1 MKKKWISLVMAVMM
15 TAALAA
21 GCGSSSSTGSSA
33 GQEKETQ
40 TGAAAG
46 AEAGAGEADTAAADE
61 GTAAAAPADAGAGA
75 GADSASA
82 GDDLLAKVQNSG
94 KLVIAMEGNWAPWT
108 YENEDG
114 ELVGFEVEISRA
126 VAEKLG
132 VTPEYVTGE
141 WDGLLAG
148 VQAGRYDVMA
158 NGVGYTEERAQA
170 YYYSDF
176 YAFNRT
182 ALVVR
187 GDNEEIKSLEDLDGK
202 TTCNSANSTYQLLAE
217 KYGATVKDVESLAG
231 TIDELMAGRV
241 DATLN
246 AEVSINDYMRE
257 QPDADIKIVAYD
269 PDVEQVGMIMPYGA
283 SSDSL
288 RDAINQA
295 LAELRADGTLTEI
308 SNKYFGMD
316 ITTNE

>member
-1 MKKKWISLVMAVMM
+1 MKKRWI
-15 TAALAA
+15 AALLATVIGAA
-21 GCGSSSSTGSSA
+21 ALTGCGGGSTSNSQDQSA
-33 GQEKETQ
+33 E
-40 TGAAAG
+40 AAAEAEAGDAG
-46 AEAGAGEADTAAADE
+46 AEAEATEAGGE
-61 GTAAAAPADAGAGA
+61 
-75 GADSASA
+75 
-82 GDDLLAKVQNSG
+82 DLLAKIQKAG
-94 KLVIAMEGNWAPWT
+94 KIVIAMEGNWAPWT
-108 YENEDG
+108 YEDENG
-114 ELVGFEVEISRA
+114 NLVGFEVEVSGA

-148 VQAGRYDVMA
+148 VQAGRYDLMA

-187 GDNEEIKSLEDLDGK
+187 GDNEEIKSMEDLAGK

-217 KYGATVKDVESLAG
+217 KYGATVKDVESLSG

-257 QPDADIKIVAYD
+257 QPDADIKIVAFD
-269 PDVEQVGMIMPYGA
+269 EDVEQVGMIMPYGD
-283 SSDSL
+283 SSAAL

-295 LAELRADGTLTEI
+295 LAELREEGKLAEI
-308 SNKYFGMD
+308 STKYFGID
-316 ITTNE
+316 ITTNK

>member
-15 TAALAA
+15 TAALVA
-21 GCGSSSSTGSSA
+21 GCGSSSSGSSA

-40 TGAAAG
+40 AGAAAG
-46 AEAGAGEADTAAADE
+46 AEADAGAANTAAADE
-61 GTAAAAPADAGAGA
+61 GTGAADAGAGTDA
-75 GADSASA
+75 GADSSSA

-114 ELVGFEVEISRA
+114 ELVGFEVEVSRA
-126 VAEKLG
+126 IAEKLG

-187 GDNEEIKSLEDLDGK
+187 RDNEEIKSLEDLDGK